1 MRQPSTTA
9 QRAVAAAA
17 QAGRLREAART
28 LRRLSGTI
36 KYHPTTDVKPLP
48 TAELT
53 GALEAIEQVLN
64 EIQRSAGERA
74 DEETAFSAFGD
85 AAARQIRL
93 GGEAMERGAQVAGA
107 AIEVLRGVLSASN
120 GATLDAPY
128 GHGAPR
134 RHHPGAL
141 CTIVAERA
149 ESLAAALET
158 SAIAKVN
165 LAGVR

>member
-1 MRQPSTTA
+1 M
-9 QRAVAAAA
+9 

-28 LRRLSGTI
+28 LRHLSGRI
-36 KYHPTTDVKPLP
+36 KYHPTTGVKPLP
-48 TAELT
+48 TPGLT

-64 EIQRSAGERA
+64 ELQRSAGERA
-74 DEETAFSAFGD
+74 DEETALSDLGD
-85 AAARQIRL
+85 AAARQIRF
-93 GGEAMERGAQVAGA
+93 GGEAVERGAQVAAA
-107 AIEVLRGVLSASN
+107 AIEVLRGVLSASE

-149 ESLAAALET
+149 ESLASALEA

-165 LAGVR
+165 LAGAG